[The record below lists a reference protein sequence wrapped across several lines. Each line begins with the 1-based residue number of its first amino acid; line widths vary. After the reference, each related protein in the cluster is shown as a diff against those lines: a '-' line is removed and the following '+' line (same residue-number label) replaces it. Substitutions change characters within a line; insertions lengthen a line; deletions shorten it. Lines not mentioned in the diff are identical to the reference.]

1 MFLYHGTSTQH
12 LDRILAEG
20 LQPRCVTG
28 RESNW
33 EGDIESKPDFVYLSA
48 AYAIYYAVEA
58 ADEPHHPVILQVD
71 WDHLELY
78 PDEDFIAYHRSD
90 GTVESWQA
98 EGALVDPSE
107 HQELWAL
114 SLARSG
120 NVCTPAVP
128 REAILGYRVIPVE
141 GNGGLLLDTGIDAIP
156 AEINYLHL
164 GEYYRRCL
172 GAYFEHDLTEMPRA
186 VRAIYE
192 EDQRKLMGDEAFEQ
206 MEVELDRFDAE
217 VIARRGDLSKT

>member
-28 RESNW
+28 QASNW

-58 ADEPHHPVILQVD
+58 ADTPHDPVILQVD
-71 WDHLELY
+71 WDHLKLY

-107 HQELWAL
+107 HKELWAL

-128 REAILGYRVIPVE
+128 RAAILGYRAIPIE
-141 GNGGLLLDTGIDAIP
+141 GNGGLLLDTGVDAIP
-156 AEINYLHL
+156 AESNYLYR
-164 GEYYRRCL
+164 GDYYRRCL
-172 GAYFEHDLTEMPRA
+172 AAYFEHDLAELPQA
-186 VRAIYE
+186 VRRIYE
-192 EDQRKLMGDEAFEQ
+192 DDQRKLMGDEAFDQ
-206 MEVELDRFDAE
+206 MEADLDRFNAE
-217 VIARRGDLSKT
+217 AIAKRVTPSKS

>member
-1 MFLYHGTSTQH
+1 MLLYHGTSTQH

-20 LQPRCVTG
+20 LQPRRVTG
-28 RESNW
+28 QKSNW
-33 EGDIESKPDFVYLSA
+33 EGDIESKPGFVYLSA
-48 AYAIYYAVEA
+48 AYAVYYAVEA
-58 ADEPHHPVILQVD
+58 AGEPHHPVILQVD

-107 HQELWAL
+107 HQELWSL
-114 SLARSG
+114 SLALSG

-141 GNGGLLLDTGIDAIP
+141 GNGGLLFNTGVDAIP
-156 AEINYLHL
+156 AENNYRYL

-172 GAYFEHDLTEMPRA
+172 AAYFEHDLVEMPDA

-192 EDQRKLMGDEAFEQ
+192 EDQRKLMGHEAFEQ
-206 MEVELDRFDAE
+206 METELERFNAE
-217 VIARRGDLSKT
+217 AIARRAALAKS